1 MEKQKMND
9 KAKNVLGFLFMSSAF
24 TQRNVTSVVLVMVF
38 FGVYIA
44 AGGKITTTLP
54 RLERVKAMSAPTL
67 GGSPLGKASVNKNAE
82 KDNLPGGVGDKSTAL
97 QAVPDLTQDESQGLL
112 GINPS
117 EKRAARQR
125 AVQQRGSLFTAEE
138 REEDIDEPLDPD
150 GLVKGADFTNRRD
163 QWRLERAERKQ
174 TDSLSLIEERLKIR
188 RR

>member
-1 MEKQKMND
+1 MND

-54 RLERVKAMSAPTL
+54 RLEKVKAMSAPAL
-67 GGSPLGKASVNKNAE
+67 GGSPMGKARM
-82 KDNLPGGVGDKSTAL
+82 DNRSTDGQLPAGVGDKSTAL
-97 QAVPDLTQDESQGLL
+97 RAVPNLTQDESQDLL
-112 GINPS
+112 GISPS
-117 EKRAARQR
+117 DKRAAVQR
-125 AVQQRGSLFTAEE
+125 EVQKRGSLFTAEE

-163 QWRLERAERKQ
+163 QWRLERAERKP

>member
-1 MEKQKMND
+1 MND
-9 KAKNVLGFLFMSSAF
+9 KAKSVLGFLFMSSAF
-24 TQRNVTSVVLVMVF
+24 TQRNVTSVLLVMVF

-54 RLERVKAMSAPTL
+54 RLEKVKAMSAPGL
-67 GGSPLGKASVNKNAE
+67 GGTPVGKGMAAGNAAS
-82 KDNLPGGVGDKSTAL
+82 DKSAPMR
-97 QAVPDLTQDESQGLL
+97 AVPDLTQDESQDLL
-112 GINPS
+112 GISPS

-138 REEDIDEPLDPD
+138 REEDIDEPLDPE